1 MLKQCVGL
9 ENASSLARSI
19 NSFCDTFFKTNEFST
34 ISDSLRFRLYGQQ
47 CKKCDDERFFDPQWY
62 KEEVERILDNVH
74 KKIGQVILT
83 LGKVFTSN

>member
-9 ENASSLARSI
+9 ENASSLAGSI
-19 NSFCDTFFKTNEFST
+19 NSFCDAFFKTNGFFT

-47 CKKCDDERFFDPQWY
+47 CKKCDDERFLDPQWY
-62 KEEVERILDNVH
+62 KEEVERILNNVH